1 MGIYSITD
9 SAMAGLNI
17 AQAGIMTTSQNVA
30 GTTVEGYSRRNAN
43 VIMDSLAP
51 NSLMLNGSSF
61 AVEGFT
67 RHYSSLIGSQL
78 LTQQSKSSYSDTL
91 VQYTNSIDSLVAD
104 KSTGLNT
111 AISRF
116 FNAMGAYAADPTNK
130 AMAGA
135 ITGTAKEVEQRMI
148 GMSTLVNQIQ
158 SDARSALTDTI
169 SQVNTILPA
178 LAGINQK
185 IVNGNSPGVSAP
197 SADLLDE
204 RDRLLSQLQ
213 KLVGGQSLIN
223 SDGTATQLVSGMP
236 LVERAIANKV
246 TINADQKHVALTF
259 NLQNG
264 PNSGVLT
271 TVQSLD
277 GGQAGALLE
286 LSNNFVPTVQK
297 RLDTIAMGLVKV
309 ANSAAQT
316 SSGTAT
322 NLAIF
327 GFKVADKTYSSL
339 ASNDLTGQ
347 LPTIANEN
355 DLLDLYSSLGNAIAS
370 DSAVKV
376 GNRVGTYTSIS
387 SITASSSTLAGDYT
401 LTKEGTNQLKI
412 SDAFGKSQTVSLAA
426 SVSGGLQTVDFNQLG
441 VTLQLE
447 NFSPALSALS
457 SLSGTTSSVNTT
469 NGNSGPANETAAI
482 TIGAGG
488 LAAGQSLTIAGLKF
502 TATTTVTQVQLG
514 AAFENLVSGAV
525 GASAANAVATALL
538 GTYTGTLTGFNT
550 GALSVSNVITAT
562 SITANQNV
570 DNLAIIVDGSGGG
583 VVSSVQITNG
593 SSIPAATETAEI
605 TIGAVG
611 LTSGQSLTIAGLKF
625 TATTTVTQAQLGAAF
640 ANLTSGATGAS
651 AANAVATALLG
662 TYTGT
667 LTGFNTGA
675 LSASNV
681 ITATSTTPNSD
692 ASDIS
697 VITQAFSVGIKDNLS
712 LPIGGPASQ
721 RISNLVIQNN
731 VQAAELNFTSNG
743 DKLTLTSVNGGSQT
757 ITVLPGAAAGQSF
770 NFDQMGISFSVTDIS
785 SPIKTAA
792 EIASYFGSI
801 RVSSGDIKSGTT
813 LPANLPTQSISN
825 MVVQGSVKAGTYT
838 FSATGAN
845 LTLSNGSGSSQTI
858 TVLPG
863 ASGGQTF
870 NFNELGISFLV
881 SDASSPAQTAATIAG
896 YFDTKK
902 LQVSAGITL
911 EKAEDSQATIATA
924 LNGLKIK
931 VSGMSNPLV
940 NYGLNAANFVSLA
953 PSNFASYFN
962 GSTPLISSVK
972 ANAAQQ
978 MSAVFGTS
986 ISNLVNEVGVQV
998 AIWKNSQKADTV
1010 VLANLKAQRDSVSG
1024 VNLDEEAA
1032 NLLRYQQL
1040 YTASTKVL
1048 QAGNQMFSTLLSIM
1062 N

>member
-1 MGIYSITD
+1 
-9 SAMAGLNI
+9 MAGLNI
-17 AQAGIMTTSQNVA
+17 AQAGILTTSQNVA
-30 GTTVEGYSRRNAN
+30 GTSVEGYSRRNAN
-43 VIMDSLAP
+43 VIMNSLAP

-67 RHYSSLIGSQL
+67 RHYSSLVGSQL
-78 LTQQSKSSYSDTL
+78 LIQQSKSSYSDTL

-104 KSTGLNT
+104 KSTGLNS
-111 AISRF
+111 AISKF

-130 AMAGA
+130 ALAGA

-148 GMSTLVNQIQ
+148 GMSTLVTQIQ
-158 SDARSALTDTI
+158 SDARSALTDTVA
-169 SQVNTILPA
+169 QVNTILPA

-185 IVNGNSPGVSAP
+185 IVDGNSPGVSAP

-213 KLVGGQSLIN
+213 QLVGGQSLIN

-246 TINADQKHVALTF
+246 TINADQEHVALTF

-264 PNSGVLT
+264 PNKGVLT

-286 LSNNFVPTVQK
+286 LSNQFVPTIQK

-339 ASNDLTGQ
+339 ATNDVTGQ
-347 LPTIANEN
+347 LPTIENEN
-355 DLLDLYSSLGNAIAS
+355 DLFDLYSSLGNAISS

-376 GNRVGTYTSIS
+376 GNPVGTYTSIS
-387 SITASSSTLAGDYT
+387 SLTASSSTLAGDYT
-401 LTKEGTNQLKI
+401 LTKVGTNQLKI
-412 SDAFGKSQTVSLAA
+412 SDAFGKSQTVSLIA
-426 SVSGGLQTVDFNQLG
+426 SVSGGLQTIDFNELG
-441 VTLQLE
+441 ITMQLE

-469 NGNSGPANETAAI
+469 NGSN
-482 TIGAGG
+482 G
-488 LAAGQSLTIAGLKF
+488 L
-502 TATTTVTQVQLG
+502 V
-514 AAFENLVSGAV
+514 
-525 GASAANAVATALL
+525 
-538 GTYTGTLTGFNT
+538 
-550 GALSVSNVITAT
+550 
-562 SITANQNV
+562 
-570 DNLAIIVDGSGGG
+570 
-583 VVSSVQITNG
+583 
-593 SSIPAATETAEI
+593 TETADI

-611 LTSGQSLTIAGLKF
+611 LTAGQSLTVAGLTF

-640 ANLTSGATGAS
+640 ENLTSGATGAS
-651 AANAVATALLG
+651 AANNAATALLG
-662 TYTGT
+662 TFNGS
-667 LTGFNTGA
+667 LSGFNTGA
-675 LSASNV
+675 LTGSV
-681 ITATSTTPNSD
+681 ITATSTTLNQD
-692 ASDIS
+692 VADLEIT
-697 VITQAFSVGIKDNLS
+697 TQAFSVGIKNNVS

-721 RISNLVIQNN
+721 IISNLVIQNN
-731 VQAAELNFTSNG
+731 VQPAQLNFTSNG
-743 DKLTLTSVNGGSQT
+743 DQLTLTSANGGSQT
-757 ITVLPGAAAGQSF
+757 ITVLTGSASGQAF
-770 NFDQMGISFSVTDIS
+770 NFDQMGISFSLLDIG
-785 SPIKTAA
+785 SPLKTAA
-792 EIASYFGSI
+792 EIAGYFNSI
-801 RVSSGDIKSGTT
+801 RVSSGDIKSGAT
-813 LPANLPTQSISN
+813 LPVALPTQSISN
-825 MVVQGSVKAGTYT
+825 MVVQGHVKAGAYT

-863 ASGGQTF
+863 TSGGQTF

-911 EKAEDSQATIATA
+911 EKAEDSQATIASA
-924 LNGLKIK
+924 LNGLKVK
-931 VSGMSNPLV
+931 VSGMANPLV
-940 NYGLNAANFVSLA
+940 NYGLSAANFISLA
-953 PSNFASYFN
+953 PTNFASYFN
-962 GSTPLISSVK
+962 GSTPLISSAK
-972 ANAAQQ
+972 ANATQL
-978 MSAVFGTS
+978 MGAVFGSS

-998 AIWKNSQKADTV
+998 ASWKNSQKADTV

-1032 NLLRYQQL
+1032 NLLKYQQL

>member
-1 MGIYSITD
+1 
-9 SAMAGLNI
+9 
-17 AQAGIMTTSQNVA
+17 
-30 GTTVEGYSRRNAN
+30 
-43 VIMDSLAP
+43 
-51 NSLMLNGSSF
+51 MLNGSSF

-116 FNAMGAYAADPTNK
+116 FNAMGSYAADPTNK

-178 LAGINQK
+178 LAGVNQK

-223 SDGTATQLVSGMP
+223 ADGTATQLVSGMP

-246 TINADQKHVALTF
+246 SINADQKHVALTF

-376 GNRVGTYTSIS
+376 GNRVGAYTSIS

-401 LTKEGTNQLKI
+401 LTQEETNQLKI
-412 SDAFGKSQTVSLAA
+412 SDAFGKSQKVMLAV

-441 VTLQLE
+441 ITLQLE
-447 NFSPALSALS
+447 NFSPALSAIS
-457 SLSGTTSSVNTT
+457 SSSIIKN
-469 NGNSGPANETAAI
+469 AA
-482 TIGAGG
+482 TLPVGG
-488 LAAGQSLTIAGLKF
+488 LA
-502 TATTTVTQVQLG
+502 TQ
-514 AAFENLVSGAV
+514 
-525 GASAANAVATALL
+525 T
-538 GTYTGTLTGFNT
+538 
-550 GALSVSNVITAT
+550 
-562 SITANQNV
+562 
-570 DNLAIIVDGSGGG
+570 
-583 VVSSVQITNG
+583 
-593 SSIPAATETAEI
+593 
-605 TIGAVG
+605 
-611 LTSGQSLTIAGLKF
+611 
-625 TATTTVTQAQLGAAF
+625 
-640 ANLTSGATGAS
+640 
-651 AANAVATALLG
+651 
-662 TYTGT
+662 
-667 LTGFNTGA
+667 
-675 LSASNV
+675 
-681 ITATSTTPNSD
+681 
-692 ASDIS
+692 
-697 VITQAFSVGIKDNLS
+697 
-712 LPIGGPASQ
+712 
-721 RISNLVIQNN
+721 ISNMAVQNN
-731 VQAAELNFTSNG
+731 VQSGTYTFTNNSG
-743 DKLTLTSVNGGSQT
+743 QLTLSSSNGGSQT
-757 ITVLPGAAAGQSF
+757 VTISGLVASQTI
-770 NFDQMGISFSVTDIS
+770 NFDQMGISFLV
-785 SPIKTAA
+785 
-792 EIASYFGSI
+792 
-801 RVSSGDIKSGTT
+801 
-813 LPANLPTQSISN
+813 
-825 MVVQGSVKAGTYT
+825 
-838 FSATGAN
+838 
-845 LTLSNGSGSSQTI
+845 SGS
-858 TVLPG
+858 
-863 ASGGQTF
+863 AS
-870 NFNELGISFLV
+870 E
-881 SDASSPAQTAATIAG
+881 TAATIATNLSG
-896 YFDTKK
+896 KT
-902 LQVSAGITL
+902 ITL
-911 EKAEDSQATIATA
+911 EKAEDSQATIANT
-924 LNGLKIK
+924 LNGRKIK

-953 PSNFASYFN
+953 PTNFASYFKQVN
-962 GSTPLISSVK
+962 GDDVPLITSEK
-972 ANAAQQ
+972 ANATQQ

-1032 NLLRYQQL
+1032 NLLKYQQL

>member
-1 MGIYSITD
+1 VGIYSITD

-17 AQAGIMTTSQNVA
+17 AQAGILSTSQNVA

-51 NSLMLNGSSF
+51 NSLMHNGSSF

-104 KSTGLNT
+104 KSTGLNS
-111 AISRF
+111 AISKF
-116 FNAMGAYAADPTNK
+116 FNAMGAYAADPSNK

-158 SDARSALTDTI
+158 SDARSALTDTVA
-169 SQVNTILPA
+169 QVNTILPA

-185 IVNGNSPGVSAP
+185 IVDGNSPGVSAP

-246 TINADQKHVALTF
+246 SVNADQEHVALTF

-264 PNSGVLT
+264 PTKGVLT

-316 SSGTAT
+316 TSGTAT
-322 NLAIF
+322 SLAIF

-339 ASNDLTGQ
+339 ASSDLTGQ
-347 LPTIANEN
+347 LPTIENEN
-355 DLLDLYSSLGNAIAS
+355 DLLDLYSSLGNAIS
-370 DSAVKV
+370 SNSAVKV
-376 GNRVGTYTSIS
+376 GDLIGTYTSIS
-387 SITASSSTLAGDYT
+387 SLTAGSTTAAGDYT
-401 LTKEGTNQLKI
+401 LTKVGTNQLNI
-412 SDAFGKSQTVSLAA
+412 SNSSGKNQTVSLST

-441 VTLQLE
+441 ITLQLE
-447 NFSPALSALS
+447 NFSPALSA
-457 SLSGTTSSVNTT
+457 
-469 NGNSGPANETAAI
+469 
-482 TIGAGG
+482 
-488 LAAGQSLTIAGLKF
+488 
-502 TATTTVTQVQLG
+502 
-514 AAFENLVSGAV
+514 VSDDSEISDDVEV
-525 GASAANAVATALL
+525 GDQT
-538 GTYTGTLTGFNT
+538 
-550 GALSVSNVITAT
+550 VSNM
-562 SITANQNV
+562 
-570 DNLAIIVDGSGGG
+570 
-583 VVSSVQITNG
+583 
-593 SSIPAATETAEI
+593 
-605 TIGAVG
+605 AV
-611 LTSGQSLTIAGLKF
+611 
-625 TATTTVTQAQLGAAF
+625 
-640 ANLTSGATGAS
+640 
-651 AANAVATALLG
+651 
-662 TYTGT
+662 
-667 LTGFNTGA
+667 
-675 LSASNV
+675 
-681 ITATSTTPNSD
+681 
-692 ASDIS
+692 
-697 VITQAFSVGIKDNLS
+697 
-712 LPIGGPASQ
+712 
-721 RISNLVIQNN
+721 QNN
-731 VQAAELNFTSNG
+731 VQSGTYTFSNNG
-743 DKLTLTSVNGGSQT
+743 DRLTLSGNGGSQT
-757 ITVLPGAAAGQSF
+757 ITISGSVTSQTI
-770 NFDQMGISFSVTDIS
+770 NFDEMGISF
-785 SPIKTAA
+785 
-792 EIASYFGSI
+792 
-801 RVSSGDIKSGTT
+801 
-813 LPANLPTQSISN
+813 LL
-825 MVVQGSVKAGTYT
+825 
-838 FSATGAN
+838 
-845 LTLSNGSGSSQTI
+845 SGS
-858 TVLPG
+858 
-863 ASGGQTF
+863 AS
-870 NFNELGISFLV
+870 E
-881 SDASSPAQTAATIAG
+881 TAETIA
-896 YFDTKK
+896 DNLDEMT
-902 LQVSAGITL
+902 ITL
-911 EKAEDSQATIATA
+911 ENAEDSQATIATA
-924 LNGLKIK
+924 LDGLEIT

-953 PSNFASYFN
+953 PTNFASYFN
-962 GSTPLISSVK
+962 GDTPLITSEK
-972 ANAAQQ
+972 ANATQQ

-998 AIWKNSQKADTV
+998 AIWKNGQKADSV

-1032 NLLRYQQL
+1032 NLLKYQQL

>member
-1 MGIYSITD
+1 
-9 SAMAGLNI
+9 MAGLNI
-17 AQAGIMTTSQNVA
+17 AQAGILSTSQNVA

-51 NSLMLNGSSF
+51 NSLMHNGSSF

-67 RHYSSLIGSQL
+67 RHYSSLIGGQL

-104 KSTGLNT
+104 KSTGLNS
-111 AISRF
+111 AISKF

-148 GMSTLVNQIQ
+148 GMSTLVSQIQ
-158 SDARSALTDTI
+158 SDARSALTDTVA
-169 SQVNTILPA
+169 QVNTILPA

-185 IVNGNSPGVSAP
+185 IVDGNSPGVSAP

-246 TINADQKHVALTF
+246 SINADQQHVALTF

-264 PNSGVLT
+264 PNKGVLT
-271 TVQSLD
+271 TVQALD

-316 SSGTAT
+316 TSGTAT

-339 ASNDLTGQ
+339 ASSDLTGQ

-355 DLLDLYSSLGNAIAS
+355 DLLDLHSSLGNAIS
-370 DSAVKV
+370 SNSAVKV
-376 GNRVGTYTSIS
+376 GNLVGTYTSIS
-387 SITASSSTLAGDYT
+387 SLTAGSTTLAGDYT
-401 LTKEGTNQLKI
+401 LTKVGTNQLNI
-412 SDAFGKSQTVSLAA
+412 SNSSGKNQTVSLST

-441 VTLQLE
+441 ITLQLE
-447 NFSPALSALS
+447 NFSPALSAVS
-457 SLSGTTSSVNTT
+457 
-469 NGNSGPANETAAI
+469 
-482 TIGAGG
+482 
-488 LAAGQSLTIAGLKF
+488 AAGVIK
-502 TATTTVTQVQLG
+502 
-514 AAFENLVSGAV
+514 SGA
-525 GASAANAVATALL
+525 
-538 GTYTGTLTGFNT
+538 
-550 GALSVSNVITAT
+550 I
-562 SITANQNV
+562 
-570 DNLAIIVDGSGGG
+570 
-583 VVSSVQITNG
+583 
-593 SSIPAATETAEI
+593 
-605 TIGAVG
+605 
-611 LTSGQSLTIAGLKF
+611 
-625 TATTTVTQAQLGAAF
+625 
-640 ANLTSGATGAS
+640 
-651 AANAVATALLG
+651 
-662 TYTGT
+662 
-667 LTGFNTGA
+667 
-675 LSASNV
+675 
-681 ITATSTTPNSD
+681 
-692 ASDIS
+692 
-697 VITQAFSVGIKDNLS
+697 
-712 LPIGGPASQ
+712 LPVGGPA
-721 RISNLVIQNN
+721 
-731 VQAAELNFTSNG
+731 
-743 DKLTLTSVNGGSQT
+743 
-757 ITVLPGAAAGQSF
+757 
-770 NFDQMGISFSVTDIS
+770 
-785 SPIKTAA
+785 
-792 EIASYFGSI
+792 
-801 RVSSGDIKSGTT
+801 
-813 LPANLPTQSISN
+813 TQSISN
-825 MVVQGSVKAGTYT
+825 MVVQNNVQSGTYT
-838 FSATGAN
+838 FSASSNQVT
-845 LTLSNGSGSSQTI
+845 LTSSNGGSQTL
-858 TVLPG
+858 TVAEG
-863 ASGGQTF
+863 TAAGQTL
-870 NFNELGISFLV
+870 NFSNMGISFSV
-881 SDASSPAQTAATIAG
+881 TDTGSPVQTAATIAG
-896 YFDTKK
+896 YLNSRT
-902 LQVSAGITL
+902 ITL
-911 EKAEDSQATIATA
+911 ENAEDSQATIATA
-924 LNGLKIK
+924 LDGLKVK

-962 GSTPLISSVK
+962 GATPLITSEK
-972 ANAAQQ
+972 ANATQQ

-998 AIWKNSQKADTV
+998 AIWKNGQKADSV

-1032 NLLRYQQL
+1032 NLLKYQQL

>member
-17 AQAGIMTTSQNVA
+17 AQAGILTTSQNVA

-91 VQYTNSIDSLVAD
+91 VQYTNAIDSLVAD

-169 SQVNTILPA
+169 SQVNTILPV

-376 GNRVGTYTSIS
+376 GNRVGTYTNIS
-387 SITASSSTLAGDYT
+387 SITASSSTLAGDYI
-401 LTKEGTNQLKI
+401 LTKVATDKPDIYKLKI
-412 SDAFGKSQTVSLAA
+412 SDAFGKSQTVPLAT

-469 NGNSGPANETAAI
+469 NGSSG
-482 TIGAGG
+482 
-488 LAAGQSLTIAGLKF
+488 
-502 TATTTVTQVQLG
+502 
-514 AAFENLVSGAV
+514 
-525 GASAANAVATALL
+525 
-538 GTYTGTLTGFNT
+538 
-550 GALSVSNVITAT
+550 
-562 SITANQNV
+562 
-570 DNLAIIVDGSGGG
+570 
-583 VVSSVQITNG
+583 
-593 SSIPAATETAEI
+593 PAATETAEI

-611 LTSGQSLTIAGLKF
+611 LTSGQSLTIAGLTF

-692 ASDIS
+692 VSDIS

-825 MVVQGSVKAGTYT
+825 MVVQGSVKAGAYT

-845 LTLSNGSGSSQTI
+845 LTLSNSGGSSQTI

-953 PSNFASYFN
+953 PTNFASYFN

>member
-1 MGIYSITD
+1 
-9 SAMAGLNI
+9 MAGLNI
-17 AQAGIMTTSQNVA
+17 AQAGILSTSQNVA

-51 NSLMLNGSSF
+51 NSLMHNGSSF

-67 RHYSSLIGSQL
+67 RHYSSLIGGQL
-78 LTQQSKSSYSDTL
+78 LTQQSKSSYTDTL
-91 VQYTNSIDSLVAD
+91 VQYTNSIDGLVAD

-111 AISRF
+111 AISKF

-158 SDARSALTDTI
+158 SDARSALTDTVA
-169 SQVNTILPA
+169 QVNTILPA

-185 IVNGNSPGVSAP
+185 IVDGNSPGVSAP

-246 TINADQKHVALTF
+246 SVNADQKHVALTF

-264 PNSGVLT
+264 PTKGVLT

-277 GGQAGALLE
+277 SGQAGALLE

-316 SSGTAT
+316 STGTAT

-339 ASNDLTGQ
+339 ASSDLTGQ
-347 LPTIANEN
+347 LPTIENEN
-355 DLLDLYSSLGNAIAS
+355 DLLDLYSSLGNAIS
-370 DSAVKV
+370 SNSAVKV
-376 GNRVGTYTSIS
+376 GNLVGTYTSIS
-387 SITASSSTLAGDYT
+387 SLTAGSTTLAGDYT
-401 LTKEGTNQLKI
+401 LTKVGTNQLNI
-412 SDAFGKSQTVSLAA
+412 ADSSGKNQTVSLNT

-441 VTLQLE
+441 ITLQLE
-447 NFSPALSALS
+447 NFSSALSAVS
-457 SLSGTTSSVNTT
+457 SSSVIKN
-469 NGNSGPANETAAI
+469 
-482 TIGAGG
+482 
-488 LAAGQSLTIAGLKF
+488 
-502 TATTTVTQVQLG
+502 TATLP
-514 AAFENLVSGAV
+514 V
-525 GASAANAVATALL
+525 G
-538 GTYTGTLTGFNT
+538 G
-550 GALSVSNVITAT
+550 TAT
-562 SITANQNV
+562 QT
-570 DNLAIIVDGSGGG
+570 
-583 VVSSVQITNG
+583 
-593 SSIPAATETAEI
+593 
-605 TIGAVG
+605 
-611 LTSGQSLTIAGLKF
+611 
-625 TATTTVTQAQLGAAF
+625 
-640 ANLTSGATGAS
+640 
-651 AANAVATALLG
+651 
-662 TYTGT
+662 
-667 LTGFNTGA
+667 
-675 LSASNV
+675 
-681 ITATSTTPNSD
+681 
-692 ASDIS
+692 
-697 VITQAFSVGIKDNLS
+697 
-712 LPIGGPASQ
+712 
-721 RISNLVIQNN
+721 ISNMVVQNN
-731 VQAAELNFTSNG
+731 VQSGTYTFTASSNQV
-743 DKLTLTSVNGGSQT
+743 TLTSSNGGSQT
-757 ITVLPGAAAGQSF
+757 LTVAEGTAAGQTL
-770 NFDQMGISFSVTDIS
+770 NFSNMGISFSVADTG
-785 SPIKTAA
+785 SP
-792 EIASYFGSI
+792 
-801 RVSSGDIKSGTT
+801 V
-813 LPANLPTQSISN
+813 
-825 MVVQGSVKAGTYT
+825 
-838 FSATGAN
+838 
-845 LTLSNGSGSSQTI
+845 
-858 TVLPG
+858 
-863 ASGGQTF
+863 
-870 NFNELGISFLV
+870 
-881 SDASSPAQTAATIAG
+881 QTAATIAG
-896 YFDTKK
+896 YLNSRT
-902 LQVSAGITL
+902 ITL
-911 EKAEDSQATIATA
+911 ENAEDSQATIATA

-953 PSNFASYFN
+953 PSNFANYFN
-962 GSTPLISSVK
+962 GNTPLITSDK
-972 ANAAQQ
+972 ANATQQ

-998 AIWKNSQKADTV
+998 AIWKNGQKADSV

-1032 NLLRYQQL
+1032 NLLKYQQL

>member
-1 MGIYSITD
+1 
-9 SAMAGLNI
+9 MAGLNI
-17 AQAGIMTTSQNVA
+17 AQAGILSTSQNVA
-30 GTTVEGYSRRNAN
+30 GTTIEGYSRRNAN

-51 NSLMLNGSSF
+51 NSLMHNGSSF

-78 LTQQSKSSYSDTL
+78 LIQQSKSSYSDTL
-91 VQYTNSIDSLVAD
+91 VQYTNSIDSLIAD

-111 AISRF
+111 AISKF

-158 SDARSALTDTI
+158 SDARSALTDTVA
-169 SQVNTILPA
+169 QVNTILPA

-185 IVNGNSPGVSAP
+185 IVDGNSPGVSAP

-246 TINADQKHVALTF
+246 TVNADQKHVALTF

-264 PNSGVLT
+264 PTKGVLT

-316 SSGTAT
+316 TTGTAT

-339 ASNDLTGQ
+339 ASSDLTGQ

-355 DLLDLYSSLGNAIAS
+355 DLLDLHSSLGNAIS
-370 DSAVKV
+370 FNSAVKV
-376 GNRVGTYTSIS
+376 GTSSGTYTSIS
-387 SITASSSTLAGDYT
+387 SLTASSNSLAGNYT

-412 SDAFGKSQTVSLAA
+412 SNSSGKSQTVSLST
-426 SVSGGLQTVDFNQLG
+426 SVSGGLQTIDFNQLG
-441 VTLQLE
+441 ITMQLK
-447 NFSPALSALS
+447 NTSPALSAVS
-457 SLSGTTSSVNTT
+457 TTSV
-469 NGNSGPANETAAI
+469 I
-482 TIGAGG
+482 R
-488 LAAGQSLTIAGLKF
+488 
-502 TATTTVTQVQLG
+502 
-514 AAFENLVSGAV
+514 
-525 GASAANAVATALL
+525 NAV
-538 GTYTGTLTGFNT
+538 TLP
-550 GALSVSNVITAT
+550 V
-562 SITANQNV
+562 
-570 DNLAIIVDGSGGG
+570 GG
-583 VVSSVQITNG
+583 V
-593 SSIPAATETAEI
+593 ATQT
-605 TIGAVG
+605 
-611 LTSGQSLTIAGLKF
+611 
-625 TATTTVTQAQLGAAF
+625 
-640 ANLTSGATGAS
+640 
-651 AANAVATALLG
+651 
-662 TYTGT
+662 
-667 LTGFNTGA
+667 
-675 LSASNV
+675 
-681 ITATSTTPNSD
+681 
-692 ASDIS
+692 
-697 VITQAFSVGIKDNLS
+697 
-712 LPIGGPASQ
+712 
-721 RISNLVIQNN
+721 ISNMVLQNN
-731 VQAAELNFTSNG
+731 VQSGAYTFTAAGNQV
-743 DKLTLTSVNGGSQT
+743 TLTSSNGGSQT
-757 ITVLPGAAAGQSF
+757 LTVAAGMVAGQVLNF
-770 NFDQMGISFSVTDIS
+770 NQMGISFSVAGS
-785 SPIKTAA
+785 AA
-792 EIASYFGSI
+792 
-801 RVSSGDIKSGTT
+801 D
-813 LPANLPTQSISN
+813 
-825 MVVQGSVKAGTYT
+825 
-838 FSATGAN
+838 
-845 LTLSNGSGSSQTI
+845 
-858 TVLPG
+858 
-863 ASGGQTF
+863 
-870 NFNELGISFLV
+870 
-881 SDASSPAQTAATIAG
+881 TAATIAG
-896 YFDTKK
+896 YLNTR
-902 LQVSAGITL
+902 AITL
-911 EKAEDSQATIATA
+911 VKAEDSAENIADA
-924 LNGLKIK
+924 LNTRVIN

-940 NYGLNAANFVSLA
+940 NYGLNAANFISLA

-962 GSTPLISSVK
+962 GATPLITSEE
-972 ANAAQQ
+972 ANATQQ

-998 AIWKNSQKADTV
+998 AIWKNGQKADSV

-1032 NLLRYQQL
+1032 NLLKYQQL

>member
-1 MGIYSITD
+1 VGIYSITD

-17 AQAGIMTTSQNVA
+17 AQAGILSTSQNVA

-51 NSLMLNGSSF
+51 NSLMHNGSSF

-67 RHYSSLIGSQL
+67 RHYSSLIGGQL
-78 LTQQSKSSYSDTL
+78 LTQLSKSSYSDTL

-111 AISRF
+111 AISKF
-116 FNAMGAYAADPTNK
+116 FNAMGTYAADPTNK

-158 SDARSALTDTI
+158 SDARSALTDTVA
-169 SQVNTILPA
+169 QVNTILPA

-185 IVNGNSPGVSAP
+185 IVDGNSPGVSAP

-246 TINADQKHVALTF
+246 SVNADQKHVALTF

-264 PNSGVLT
+264 PTKGVLT

-286 LSNNFVPTVQK
+286 ISNNFVPTVQK

-339 ASNDLTGQ
+339 ASSDLTGQ
-347 LPTIANEN
+347 LPTIENEN
-355 DLLDLYSSLGNAIAS
+355 DLLDLHSSLGNAIS
-370 DSAVKV
+370 SNSAVKV
-376 GNRVGTYTSIS
+376 GNLVGTYTSIS
-387 SITASSSTLAGDYT
+387 SLTAGSTTLAGDYT
-401 LTKEGTNQLKI
+401 LTKVGTNQLNI
-412 SDAFGKSQTVSLAA
+412 ADSSGKNQTVSLST

-441 VTLQLE
+441 ITLQLE
-447 NFSPALSALS
+447 NFSPALSAVS
-457 SLSGTTSSVNTT
+457 SSSVIKN
-469 NGNSGPANETAAI
+469 
-482 TIGAGG
+482 
-488 LAAGQSLTIAGLKF
+488 
-502 TATTTVTQVQLG
+502 TATLPV
-514 AAFENLVSGAV
+514 GAV
-525 GASAANAVATALL
+525 GAAITQ
-538 GTYTGTLTGFNT
+538 T
-550 GALSVSNVITAT
+550 VSNM
-562 SITANQNV
+562 
-570 DNLAIIVDGSGGG
+570 
-583 VVSSVQITNG
+583 
-593 SSIPAATETAEI
+593 
-605 TIGAVG
+605 
-611 LTSGQSLTIAGLKF
+611 
-625 TATTTVTQAQLGAAF
+625 
-640 ANLTSGATGAS
+640 
-651 AANAVATALLG
+651 AL
-662 TYTGT
+662 
-667 LTGFNTGA
+667 
-675 LSASNV
+675 
-681 ITATSTTPNSD
+681 
-692 ASDIS
+692 
-697 VITQAFSVGIKDNLS
+697 
-712 LPIGGPASQ
+712 
-721 RISNLVIQNN
+721 QNN
-731 VQAAELNFTSNG
+731 VQS
-743 DKLTLTSVNGGSQT
+743 
-757 ITVLPGAAAGQSF
+757 
-770 NFDQMGISFSVTDIS
+770 
-785 SPIKTAA
+785 
-792 EIASYFGSI
+792 
-801 RVSSGDIKSGTT
+801 
-813 LPANLPTQSISN
+813 
-825 MVVQGSVKAGTYT
+825 GTYT
-838 FSATGAN
+838 FSASSNQVT
-845 LTLSNGSGSSQTI
+845 LTSSNGGSQTL
-858 TVLPG
+858 TVAEG
-863 ASGGQTF
+863 TAAGQTL
-870 NFNELGISFLV
+870 NFSNMGISFSI
-881 SDASSPAQTAATIAG
+881 SDTGSPVQTAATIAG
-896 YFDTKK
+896 YLNSRT
-902 LQVSAGITL
+902 ITL
-911 EKAEDSQATIATA
+911 ESAEDSQATIATA

-962 GSTPLISSVK
+962 GNTPLITSSK
-972 ANAAQQ
+972 ANATQQ

-986 ISNLVNEVGVQV
+986 ISNLINEVGVQV
-998 AIWKNSQKADTV
+998 AIWKNGQKADSV

-1032 NLLRYQQL
+1032 NLLKYQQL